1 MKLIFRVNI
10 ILTNSLVLFSQ
21 FATGSYTVNMPKN
34 AVTSLE
40 LRELIVKLRNEDK
53 HSIGDIA
60 NIVKKSKSVIH
71 GILKKFDETGSCEAK
86 KPPGRPRKSTSRE
99 DRFITLQAKKERFTT
114 AAHIAKKIKDIF
126 RCQCFETYSFT
137 KTK

>member
-1 MKLIFRVNI
+1 M
-10 ILTNSLVLFSQ
+10 LFSQ
-21 FATGSYTVNMPKN
+21 FETGSYTVNMPKN

-71 GILKKFDETGSCEAK
+71 GILMKLVHVKQRNHLADLGKLLQERTDSLHFK
-86 KPPGRPRKSTSRE
+86 LRKI
-99 DRFITLQAKKERFTT
+99 D
-114 AAHIAKKIKDIF
+114 
-126 RCQCFETYSFT
+126 
-137 KTK
+137 